1 MDVKELRKRI
11 DELVYDVEKRL
22 QGEMLNADYGRAF
35 SLVRTKLQ
43 EAKMWAGKVL
53 EAENKPLPKEY
64 VDHCKERLDDE
75 GKAKE

>member
-1 MDVKELRKRI
+1 MDVKDLRKRI
-11 DELVYDVEKRL
+11 DELVFVVEQR
-22 QGEMLNADYGRAF
+22 QQAEMLNADVGRAF

-64 VDHCKERLDDE
+64 ADHCEERI
-75 GKAKE
+75 KK